1 MSLVAELKRRKV
13 FRVAAA
19 YAVVGWL
26 VIQVAATIAPQLNLP
41 EWVPRLTTFLVLLGF
56 PIAVVMAWV
65 FDITPEGIRVDVG
78 RTGSKRVIAI
88 AVVFAVLALGWYFR
102 ESPRAQAPAPT
113 LATVAAPTTPQFS
126 ARSIAVL
133 PFVDLSQGK
142 DQEYFSDGLSEQ
154 LLNALAQLP
163 GLHVAGRTSSFYFK
177 GKNEDLRVIG
187 EKLNVATVLEGS
199 VAKSGNTLR
208 VTAQLINTADGFHL
222 WSQTYDREFKDVF
235 ALQDEIAANVVAALK
250 LKLLPGQAPAV
261 QRSADTQAYDSYLLG
276 RKLMGQDSMS
286 GWHGAMAAFAEAVK
300 RDPNYAAAYAELAE
314 SSYEVS
320 YDYTDARQVVAGQAQ
335 ALEYAQTAI
344 RLDPALAAGYRA
356 RARIR
361 VETAF
366 DFPGALADI
375 QRALELSPG
384 DSAVQ
389 DQAGTI
395 FTALGQFDQAQ
406 SALDRAVDLDPLS
419 PRAIS
424 SLAQLSR
431 VRGQLAQSQSL
442 YVRAEQLAP
451 GASVALSG
459 LVQSYLVDGNLDQ
472 ALATAQRIPDPP
484 RRLFCKAMVLHSL
497 GRSRESDQDLAEL
510 IRGHAAGWAYQV
522 GVVYAWRGQNDLA
535 FQWLDR
541 AHDQQ
546 DGGLLLAG
554 TEPLLA
560 KLHGDPRFAALLT
573 KIGLPP

>member
-26 VIQVAATIAPQLNLP
+26 VIQVAATVAPQLNLP

-65 FDITPEGIRVDVG
+65 FDITPEGIKVDAAS
-78 RTGSKRVIAI
+78 TGSKRVFAI
-88 AVVFAVLALGWYFR
+88 ATVLAALALGWYFR
-102 ESPRAQAPAPT
+102 ELPGKQAPT
-113 LATVAAPTTPQFS
+113 ATVATAVAPTTPPVS

-133 PFVDLSQGK
+133 PFVDMSQDK

-163 GLHVAGRTSSFYFK
+163 GLHVAGRTSSFHFK
-177 GKNEDLRVIG
+177 GRNEDLRVIG

-235 ALQDEIAANVVAALK
+235 ALQDEIANNVVAALK

-276 RKLMGQDSMS
+276 RKLMGQDSMT

-300 RDPNYAAAYAELAE
+300 RDPDYAAAYAELAE

-320 YDYTDARQVVAGQAQ
+320 YDYTDARQVVAAQAK

-375 QRALELSPG
+375 QRALELTPG

-389 DQAGTI
+389 EQAGNI
-395 FTALGQFDQAQ
+395 FSALGRFDDAQ
-406 SALDRAVDLDPLS
+406 GALDRAVDLDPLS

-424 SLAQLSR
+424 SLAQFFR
-431 VRGQLAQSQSL
+431 VRGQLAQSQDL

-451 GASVALSG
+451 GTSVGLSG
-459 LVQSYLVDGNLDQ
+459 LTQSLLLDGKLDK
-472 ALATAQRIPDPP
+472 ALATAQRLPDPP
-484 RRLFCKAMVLHSL
+484 RRLFCEALVLHSL
-497 GRSRESDQDLAEL
+497 GRAPESDRALAEL

-522 GVVYAWRGQNDLA
+522 GVAYAWRGQRDLA

-541 AHDQQ
+541 AHAQQ
-546 DGGLLLAG
+546 DGGLLLVK
-554 TEPLLA
+554 TDPLLA
-560 KLHGDPRFAALLT
+560 NLHGDPRFTALLK